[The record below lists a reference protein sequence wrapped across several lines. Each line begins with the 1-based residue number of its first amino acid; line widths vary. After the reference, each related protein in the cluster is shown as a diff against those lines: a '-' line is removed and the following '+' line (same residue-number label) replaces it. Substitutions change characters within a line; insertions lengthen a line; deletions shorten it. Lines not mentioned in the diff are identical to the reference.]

1 MTTVR
6 RINPG
11 IFKANDIRG
20 KYPSEI
26 NEKVIS
32 EIVRRFFKRQASGV
46 KHQVKIVLARDARL
60 SSPKL
65 YRAAVKGVK
74 HQASSVKIIKVGMAT
89 TPMFYFL
96 VKKLKAG
103 GGIMITA
110 SHNPKNYN
118 GLKIVDEN
126 ALPISG
132 LEIKKLFKLLF

>member
-1 MTTVR
+1 MTK
-6 RINPG
+6 INSK

-32 EIVRRFFKRQASGV
+32 EISRNLGGYFANLSGRQEV
-46 KHQVKIVLARDARL
+46 EIVVAHDARL
-60 SSPKL
+60 SSPEL
-65 YRAAVKGVK
+65 YRAAIRSIGR
-74 HQASSVKIIKVGMAT
+74 QASSVKIIKIGMAT

-96 VKKLKAG
+96 VKKSKAI

-118 GLKIVDEN
+118 GLKIVDKN
-126 ALPISG
+126 VLPMSG
-132 LEIKKLFKLLF
+132 LEIKKLFNL